1 MERICTSCGHKN
13 DYGANFCSSCGERIR
28 GGPDATTEAM
38 SVIDEI
44 SNTEESVERSHL
56 ADREGFDENIGLLVV
71 DEGPKGGSRY
81 ALDSALV
88 SAGRHPESDIFLD
101 DVTVSRRH
109 AVIERIEDHYQ
120 VRDAGSLNG
129 TYLNRERVD
138 DAILT
143 DGDEVQVGKFKLV
156 FVAPA
161 QTGRSTPV
169 AKEDD

>member
-1 MERICTSCGHKN
+1 MSLSCDACGHN
-13 DYGANFCSSCGERIR
+13 NEAEANFCSSCGAGLHQEETTLAYAI
-28 GGPDATTEAM
+28 PDAGG
-38 SVIDEI
+38 
-44 SNTEESVERSHL
+44 EET
-56 ADREGFDENIGLLVV
+56 ADGLRRDGNYGVLEVLS
-71 DEGPKGGSRY
+71 GPKKGSRF
-81 ALDSALV
+81 ALSEQTT
-88 SAGRHPESDIFLD
+88 SAGRHPDSEIFLD